1 MGISTKTHIIIVE
14 DETCTVG
21 WVAAFIIFAFAYW
34 GSFFDDNK
42 EPVYGDTFHLPVNC
56 RAYVQASVDGF
67 RRGEFE
73 ANAVM
78 NGLERNCGANGN
90 A

>member
-1 MGISTKTHIIIVE
+1 MSDYDGMG
-14 DETCTVG
+14 
-21 WVAAFIIFAFAYW
+21 WLVALAIFSLAQW

-42 EPVYGDTFHLPVNC
+42 KPEYGTTLNLPVNC

-73 ANAVM
+73 VRAVM
-78 NGLERNCGANGN
+78 NALERNCGANGQAWKDN
-90 A
+90 RSD

>member
-1 MGISTKTHIIIVE
+1 M
-14 DETCTVG
+14 DEGNSAG
-21 WVAAFIIFAFAYW
+21 WTVAAIIFAVAYW

-42 EPVYGDTFHLPVNC
+42 EAVYGSDFGLPVNC

-67 RRGEFE
+67 RSGIYE
-73 ANAVM
+73 ANETI

-90 A
+90 AWKNKR